1 MITLYS
7 VLQNVWHCL
16 NNCTVLFYII
26 LCHSNPTFLSL
37 CESITSVKEK
47 SQKSNLRDDSVKDF
61 YSKAL
66 KLPFCFHFH
75 PLICTVESLHFKY
88 MYSQSEYR
96 LDLVKQRK
104 GRGVQISEFFLYY
117 IILYVYIP
125 FVVNTFKFGKITFF
139 LFECRKYNKLNHLCV
154 TFACVSFI
162 YMCV

>member
-1 MITLYS
+1 MRINHFCLREIT
-7 VLQNVWHCL
+7 
-16 NNCTVLFYII
+16 
-26 LCHSNPTFLSL
+26 
-37 CESITSVKEK
+37 
-47 SQKSNLRDDSVKDF
+47 KSNLRDDSVKDF
-61 YSKAL
+61 YFIQKHLNSL
-66 KLPFCFHFH
+66 WFH
-75 PLICTVESLHFKY
+75 PLICTVESLHLKY
-88 MYSQSEYR
+88 IYSQSEQYSLPQILQKQNIHKCEKYR

-125 FVVNTFKFGKITFF
+125 FVVNTFKFGKFTFF